1 MRLNVTLPF
10 SSSNSILE
18 TIAGLFHPSE
28 QIDGISQLGSGNV
41 NDTFL
46 VTLNRSASRSAF
58 VMQRLNTEVFE
69 QPELVMGNLLKLGSH
84 VEQRLAQK
92 PPELLG
98 RRWEVPK
105 VLPTLDADGHWVEH
119 QGEFWRSITH
129 IGAATTTD
137 VIQDDQHAR
146 ELGYGLGMFH
156 HLISDLATDELADT
170 LENFHIAPAYLAE
183 FDLVLSGSA
192 DQSCRRI
199 AEAVSFIEDRRNG
212 IDVLE
217 QACARGELKRR
228 PIHGDPKI
236 NNVMIDDASGQAVGL
251 IDLDTVKPGLIH
263 YDIGD
268 CLRSCCNRLG
278 EETLDTKN
286 VSFDLNL
293 CRAILEGYLS
303 IGRSFLTPA
312 DFRYLPDCIRLIPL
326 ELGIRFL
333 TDHLSGDRY
342 FRTTRPQ
349 HNLDRAEVQ
358 LALTRSIE
366 NQWTELKSL
375 IEDLFRECET
385 AQ

>member
-1 MRLNVTLPF
+1 MSSAF

-18 TIAGLFHPSE
+18 TIAGLFHPPE
-28 QIDGISQLGSGNV
+28 QIARISQLGSGNV

-46 VTLNRSASRSAF
+46 VTLDRSASRSAF

-69 QPELVMGNLLKLGSH
+69 RPDLVMSNLLKLGNH
-84 VEQRLAQK
+84 VEQRLAQQ
-92 PPELLG
+92 PPELTG

-105 VLPTLDADGHWVEH
+105 VLPTLDTDGHWVEH

-137 VIQDDQHAR
+137 VIQDELHAR

-183 FDLVLSGSA
+183 FDMVFTKSKV
-192 DQSCRRI
+192 QNCKRI
-199 AEAVSFIEDRRNG
+199 ESAVSFINLRRKD

-236 NNVMIDDASGQAVGL
+236 NNVMIDEFSGQAVGL
-251 IDLDTVKPGLIH
+251 IDLDTVKPGLVH

-268 CLRSCCNRLG
+268 CLRSCCNKLG
-278 EETLDTKN
+278 EETQHPEN
-286 VSFDLNL
+286 VIFDLDL
-293 CRAILEGYLS
+293 CRSILEGYLS
-303 IGRSFLTPA
+303 IGRSFLTPQ
-312 DFRYLPDCIRLIPL
+312 DFRYLPDCVRLIPF

-333 TDHLSGDRY
+333 TDHLSGDQY
-342 FRTTRPQ
+342 FRTERPQ

-358 LALTRSIE
+358 FALAQSIE
-366 NQWTELKSL
+366 NQWTELNQL
-375 IEDLFRECET
+375 IQELSREC
-385 AQ
+385 

>member
-1 MRLNVTLPF
+1 MRLDVSTPF

-18 TIAGLFHPSE
+18 TIASLFHPPE
-28 QIDGISQLGSGNV
+28 EIDSISQLGSGNV

-46 VTLNRSASRSAF
+46 VTLNRNASRSAF

-69 QPELVMGNLLKLGSH
+69 QPELVMSNLLKLGNH
-84 VEQRLAQK
+84 VEQRLAQQ

-105 VLPTLDADGHWVEH
+105 VLPTLDADSHWVEH

-146 ELGYGLGMFH
+146 ELGYGIGMFH
-156 HLISDLATDELADT
+156 HLISELATDELADT
-170 LENFHIAPAYLAE
+170 IENFHIAPVYLAE
-183 FDLVLSGSA
+183 FDLVFSRSS
-192 DQSCRRI
+192 DQNSRRI
-199 AEAVSFIEDRRNG
+199 AEAVSFIEERRRG

-236 NNVMIDDASGQAVGL
+236 NNVMIDNASGQAVGL
-251 IDLDTVKPGLIH
+251 IDLDTVKPGLVH

-278 EETLDTKN
+278 EETLDAET
-286 VSFDLNL
+286 VSFDLDL
-293 CRAILEGYLS
+293 CRAILEGYLA
-303 IGRSFLTPA
+303 IGRSFLTPE
-312 DFRYLPDCIRLIPL
+312 DFLYLPDCIRLIPL

-333 TDHLSGDRY
+333 TDHLSGNHY

-358 LALTRSIE
+358 FALTRSIE
-366 NQWTELKSL
+366 NQWIDLKNLVEELSL
-375 IEDLFRECET
+375 QR
-385 AQ
+385 

>member
-1 MRLNVTLPF
+1 MSSAF

-18 TIAGLFHPSE
+18 TIAGLFHPPE
-28 QIDGISQLGSGNV
+28 QIARISQLGSGNV

-46 VTLNRSASRSAF
+46 VTLDRSASRSAF

-69 QPELVMGNLLKLGSH
+69 RPDLVMSNLLKLGNH
-84 VEQRLAQK
+84 VEQRLAQQ
-92 PPELLG
+92 PPELTG

-105 VLPTLDADGHWVEH
+105 VLPTLDTDGHWVEH

-137 VIQDDQHAR
+137 VIQDELHAR

-183 FDLVLSGSA
+183 FDMVFTKSKV
-192 DQSCRRI
+192 QNCKRI
-199 AEAVSFIEDRRNG
+199 ESAVSFINLRRKD

-236 NNVMIDDASGQAVGL
+236 NNVMIDEFSGQAVGL
-251 IDLDTVKPGLIH
+251 IDLDTVKPGLVH

-278 EETLDTKN
+278 EETQHPEN
-286 VSFDLNL
+286 VIFDLDL
-293 CRAILEGYLS
+293 CRSILEGYLS
-303 IGRSFLTPA
+303 IGRSFLTPQ
-312 DFRYLPDCIRLIPL
+312 DFRYLPDCVRLIPF

-333 TDHLSGDRY
+333 TDHLSGDQY
-342 FRTTRPQ
+342 FRTERPQ

-358 LALTRSIE
+358 FALAQSIE
-366 NQWTELKSL
+366 NQWTELNQL
-375 IEDLFRECET
+375 IQELSREC
-385 AQ
+385 

>member
-1 MRLNVTLPF
+1 
-10 SSSNSILE
+10 
-18 TIAGLFHPSE
+18 
-28 QIDGISQLGSGNV
+28 
-41 NDTFL
+41 
-46 VTLNRSASRSAF
+46 
-58 VMQRLNTEVFE
+58 MQRLNTEVFE
-69 QPELVMGNLLKLGSH
+69 KPELVMRNLLKLGNH
-84 VEQRLAQK
+84 VEQRLAQQ
-92 PPELLG
+92 PPELSG

-137 VIQDDQHAR
+137 VIQDDLHAR

-156 HLISDLATDELADT
+156 HLISDLSTDELADT

-183 FDLVLSGSA
+183 FDLVFASSNPKHSSRMQKA
-192 DQSCRRI
+192 I
-199 AEAVSFIEDRRNG
+199 TFIEERRNG

-236 NNVMIDDASGQAVGL
+236 NNVMIDEASGQAVGL
-251 IDLDTVKPGLIH
+251 IDLDTVKPGLVH

-278 EETLDTKN
+278 EETLDSEN
-286 VSFDLNL
+286 VCFDLDL
-293 CRAILEGYLS
+293 CRAVLEGYLS
-303 IGRSFLTPA
+303 IGKSFLTPE

-333 TDHLSGDRY
+333 TDHLSGNNY
-342 FRTTRPQ
+342 FRIERPQ

-358 LALTRSIE
+358 FALTRSIE
-366 NQWTELKSL
+366 NQWSELNDL
-375 IEDLFRECET
+375 IKELSQEC
-385 AQ
+385 

>member
-1 MRLNVTLPF
+1 MRFAVSSPF

-18 TIAGLFHPSE
+18 TIAGLFHPPE

-58 VMQRLNTEVFE
+58 VMQRLNTDVFE
-69 QPELVMGNLLKLGSH
+69 QPELVMRNLLKLGSH
-84 VEQRLAQK
+84 VEQRLAQQ

-137 VIQDDQHAR
+137 VIQDDLHAR

-183 FDLVLSGSA
+183 FDLVFSRSN
-192 DQSCRRI
+192 DQISHRTTQ
-199 AEAVSFIEDRRNG
+199 AVSFIEERRQG

-236 NNVMIDDASGQAVGL
+236 NNVMIDNASGQAVGL
-251 IDLDTVKPGLIH
+251 IDLDTVKPGLVH

-278 EETLDTKN
+278 EETLDAGK

-303 IGRSFLTPA
+303 IGRSFLTPE

-342 FRTTRPQ
+342 FRTSRPQ

-358 LALTRSIE
+358 FALTRSIE
-366 NQWTELKSL
+366 NQWKDLNNL
-375 IEDLFRECET
+375 IEELSQER
-385 AQ
+385 

>member
-1 MRLNVTLPF
+1 MRLDVSTPF

-18 TIAGLFHPSE
+18 TIASLFHPPE
-28 QIDGISQLGSGNV
+28 EIDSISQLGSGNV

-46 VTLNRSASRSAF
+46 VTLNRNASRSAF

-69 QPELVMGNLLKLGSH
+69 QPELVMSNLLKLGNH
-84 VEQRLAQK
+84 VEQRLAQQ

-105 VLPTLDADGHWVEH
+105 VLPTLDADSHWVEH

-146 ELGYGLGMFH
+146 ELGYGIGMFH

-170 LENFHIAPAYLAE
+170 IENFHIAPVYLAE
-183 FDLVLSGSA
+183 FDLVFSRSS
-192 DQSCRRI
+192 DQNSRRI
-199 AEAVSFIEDRRNG
+199 AEAVSFIEERRRG

-236 NNVMIDDASGQAVGL
+236 NNVMIDNASGQAVGL
-251 IDLDTVKPGLIH
+251 IDLDTVKPGLVH

-278 EETLDTKN
+278 EETLDSET
-286 VSFDLNL
+286 VSFDLDL

-303 IGRSFLTPA
+303 IGRSFLTPE

-333 TDHLSGDRY
+333 TDHLSGDHY

-358 LALTRSIE
+358 FALTRSIE
-366 NQWTELKSL
+366 NQWTDLKDLVQELSS
-375 IEDLFRECET
+375 
-385 AQ
+385 

>member
-1 MRLNVTLPF
+1 MRFDVSTPF
-10 SSSNSILE
+10 SSSNPILE
-18 TIAGLFHPSE
+18 TIAGLFHPPE
-28 QIDGISQLGSGNV
+28 QIATISQLGSGNV

-58 VMQRLNTEVFE
+58 VMQRLNTEVFD
-69 QPELVMGNLLKLGSH
+69 QPELVMRNLLKLGNH
-84 VEQRLAQK
+84 VEQRLAEQ
-92 PPELLG
+92 PPELSG

-105 VLPTLDADGHWVEH
+105 VLPTLDEDGHWVEH
-119 QGEFWRSITH
+119 QGEFWRSITY

-137 VIQDDQHAR
+137 VIQDELHAR

-156 HLISDLATDELADT
+156 HLISDLSTDELADT

-183 FDLVLSGSA
+183 YDLVLPNSNAKTGS
-192 DQSCRRI
+192 RI
-199 AEAVSFIEDRRNG
+199 QDAINFIEERRNG

-217 QACARGELKRR
+217 QACARGELQRR

-236 NNVMIDDASGQAVGL
+236 NNVMIDEASGQAVGL
-251 IDLDTVKPGLIH
+251 IDLDTVKPGLVH

-278 EETLDTKN
+278 EEALDSEN
-286 VSFDLNL
+286 IYFDLDL
-293 CRAILEGYLS
+293 CRAVLEGYLS
-303 IGRSFLTPA
+303 VGKSFLTPE
-312 DFRYLPDCIRLIPL
+312 DFHYLPDCIRLIPL

-358 LALTRSIE
+358 FALTQSIE
-366 NQWTELKSL
+366 RQWMELNEL
-375 IEDLFRECET
+375 IKELSEK
-385 AQ
+385 Q